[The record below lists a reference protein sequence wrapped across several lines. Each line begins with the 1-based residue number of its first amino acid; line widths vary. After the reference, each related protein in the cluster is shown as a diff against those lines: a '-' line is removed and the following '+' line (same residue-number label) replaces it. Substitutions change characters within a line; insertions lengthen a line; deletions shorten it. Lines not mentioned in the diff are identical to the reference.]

1 MVDQVYAPKSQYRQ
15 IADLLR
21 ERIDTGS
28 YAPDDPLPSEP
39 ELAAELGVSRV
50 TINKA
55 ISLLRTAGLVRVRRG
70 SGTYVRSTPRITRD
84 ARYRYAN
91 PRAAELE
98 GRALGLTPRAECTE
112 VSKVEASAEVAG
124 ALGIDEGDPVVV
136 RHRRLFADGEPTRLA
151 DAYLPWNLAEDAGL
165 LEPDGAELLESDA
178 GSGVIYARLAERGLA
193 PARFDEDVTVRI
205 ASDSEAR
212 ALDLE
217 DGQPVIHITHVA
229 RDATDRAVEVALHT
243 MPAHLWRLHYDWS
256 ARPNDEYGTA
266 GDD

>member
-1 MVDQVYAPKSQYRQ
+1 MVEHVQAPKSQYRQ

-21 ERIDTGS
+21 ERVDTGH
-28 YAPDDPLPSEP
+28 YQPDDPLPSEP

-55 ISLLRTAGLVRVRRG
+55 ISLLRTSGLVRVRRG

-112 VSKVEASAEVAG
+112 VSKVEASAEVAT
-124 ALGIDEGDPVVV
+124 ALGLDEGDPVIV
-136 RHRRLFADGEPTRLA
+136 RHRRLFADDEPTRLA
-151 DAYLPWNLAEDAGL
+151 DAYLPWDVAEGAGL
-165 LEPDGAELLESDA
+165 LESDGADLLESDA
-178 GSGVIYARLAERGLA
+178 GSGAVYAFLAERGLA
-193 PARFDEDVTVRI
+193 PVRFDEDVTVRV
-205 ASDSEAR
+205 ASDVEAR

-229 RDATDRAVEVALHT
+229 KDANDRAVEVALHV

-256 ARPNDEYGTA
+256 ALV
-266 GDD
+266 DDDSAPDDDD

>member
-1 MVDQVYAPKSQYRQ
+1 MAEQVFAPKSQYRQ

-21 ERIDTGS
+21 ERIDAGF
-28 YAPDDPLPSEP
+28 YEPDDPLPSEP

-55 ISLLRTAGLVRVRRG
+55 ISLLRISGLVRVRRG
-70 SGTYVRSTPRITRD
+70 AGTYVRTTPRITRD
-84 ARYRYAN
+84 ARYRYAH

-98 GRALGLTPRAECTE
+98 GRALGLSPRAECTE
-112 VSKVEASAEVAG
+112 VSKVEATTEVAA

-136 RHRRLFADGEPTRLA
+136 RHRRLFADDEPTRLA
-151 DAYLPWNLAEDAGL
+151 DAYLPWDIAEDAGL
-165 LEPDGAELLESDA
+165 LEPEGTELLESDA
-178 GSGVIYARLAERGLA
+178 GSGAVYARLAERGHG
-193 PARFDEDVTVRI
+193 PARFDEDVTVRV
-205 ASDSEAR
+205 ASDAEAR

-229 RDATDRAVEVALHT
+229 RDADDRAVEVALHV

-256 ARPNDEYGTA
+256 ALVDDEY
-266 GDD
+266 DIENED